1 MNFNAL
7 FFACALIAIASC
19 YGDCCS
25 PAECRQKPIC
35 ADEPAKNIVK
45 TFKVVVQRAPNSP
58 EMAACKPEPAHRMKA
73 QKAPICEPA
82 QFDEPEPVCQSCSQ
96 RTSAFS
102 PKSVCEPKEV
112 CESEPVYKRYSQRT
126 SGFRQQ
132 PVCQPE
138 SVCEPAQ
145 FYEPQ
150 EVCQPESVCE
160 PAQFYEPQEVC
171 QPESVCEPA
180 QFYEPESVC
189 QPESVCE
196 PAQFYEQKSVCQ
208 PESVCEPAQ
217 FYEPESV
224 CQPESVREPSVKS
237 SSSAPAVAIPAI
249 RITFIQPKSEIV
261 QSSIQESREDTV
273 RKPICQERSSKICS
287 SGQKQGNVIRK
298 PISAPLRSCYKNAA
312 ENVCNKCNACRC

>member
-25 PAECRQKPIC
+25 PAECRQEPIC
-35 ADEPAKNIVK
+35 AAEPAKNIVK

-160 PAQFYEPQEVC
+160 PAQFYEP
-171 QPESVCEPA
+171 
-180 QFYEPESVC
+180 ESVC

-196 PAQFYEQKSVCQ
+196 PAQFYEPQ
-208 PESVCEPAQ
+208 EVCE
-217 FYEPESV
+217 
-224 CQPESVREPSVKS
+224 PESVREPSVKS